1 MISEKNLSLKL
12 SINLKKERLRGAFKQ
27 GVHYFKY
34 SPRKIVYDENT
45 MDELIRSK
53 SGNALQQERD
63 DLGEL
68 ISKWAE
74 DTKVHEANRY
84 KREQKAS

>member
-45 MDELIRSK
+45 LNS
-53 SGNALQQERD
+53 
-63 DLGEL
+63 
-68 ISKWAE
+68 
-74 DTKVHEANRY
+74 
-84 KREQKAS
+84 